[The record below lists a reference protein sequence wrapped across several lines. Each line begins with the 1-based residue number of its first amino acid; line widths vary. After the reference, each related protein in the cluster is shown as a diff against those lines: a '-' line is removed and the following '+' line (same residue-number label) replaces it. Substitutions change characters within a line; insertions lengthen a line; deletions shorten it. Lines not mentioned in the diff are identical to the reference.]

1 MQGKFLSR
9 SSFYPWLALL
19 LVTVV
24 AAVILA
30 ACGGSS
36 DAPTSTTSSVTSTVT
51 TTFSDPPI
59 CEPPAGQFAH
69 AWVTITK
76 VRAHLS
82 ETAEGGA
89 TGWVDLVDLTA
100 NPMQIDLLGGD
111 STQCILAMLGTTTAL
126 PAGKYGQIRL
136 HLLANNPA
144 GGTPTPSNNA
154 CDDAPNA
161 LPSTIFNCVQLMDDN
176 GAKQQLLLSSQANTG
191 IKIPP
196 GQIAGGGL
204 MLEAGQTADINISFN
219 ACLSIVEQGNGEFR
233 LKPTLRAGEVST
245 ADTVTGTVVEVV
257 DPVAN
262 TTQPLPA
269 GAVVQ
274 IFIEDTSDPQNPKI
288 VETIMANSNGGF
300 SLCPVPQPVPS
311 GGFTVVATAIVPDPA
326 AVGVTATYNATVL
339 FGVQPGNAIGN
350 IGLIK
355 EADPSSPA
363 QIDGVLT
370 STPNTLLVPFSLFAL
385 QEVTPM
391 GGVATKVIIPVFT
404 LMDEGIESTS
414 SVQTDPAVMPAVTCP
429 AEAPA
434 GSLCANYTL
443 FTPASNPRVGNTGS
457 PAGPPVNFFVNAQ
470 VPTEVT
476 CDAASKT
483 TAAFEVM
490 PAMTATAPR
499 LDFGPCM
506 ATAP

>member
-1 MQGKFLSR
+1 MQGKSLSR

-30 ACGGSS
+30 SCGGSS
-36 DAPTSTTSSVTSTVT
+36 EPPSGSVSAVTSTVRT
-51 TTFSDPPI
+51 TISDPPI

-76 VRAHLS
+76 VRAHIS
-82 ETAEGGA
+82 SSAEGNGG
-89 TGWVDLVDLTA
+89 GWVDLADLTA

-111 STQCILAMLGTTTAL
+111 DTQCILSVLGIVDAL
-126 PAGKYGQIRL
+126 PAGNYQQIRI
-136 HLLANNPA
+136 HLLANNPS
-144 GGTPTPSNNA
+144 GGTPTPSTNA
-154 CDDAPNA
+154 CDDAPGA
-161 LPSTIFNCVQLMDDN
+161 LPATIFNCVQLTDDN
-176 GAKQQLLLSSQANTG
+176 GPKQQLLLSSQAQTG

-196 GQIAGGGL
+196 GQIAGGGI

-257 DPVAN
+257 DAMAN

-274 IFIEDTSDPQNPKI
+274 VFIEDTSDPQNPKI
-288 VETIMANSNGGF
+288 VETIMAGTNGSF
-300 SLCPVPQPVPS
+300 SLCPVPQPVPT
-311 GGFTVVATAIVPDPA
+311 GGFTVVATAIVPDA
-326 AVGVTATYNATVL
+326 SMTAGVTATYNATVI
-339 FGVQPGNAIGN
+339 FGVQPGNALGN

-355 EADPSSPA
+355 EADPSEPA

-370 STPNTLLVPFSLFAL
+370 TTPNTLSVPFTLFAL

-391 GGVATKVIIPVFT
+391 GGSATKVIIPVFT
-404 LMDEGIESTS
+404 LVGEGIESTLA
-414 SVQTDPAVMPAVTCP
+414 VQTDPAAMVACP
-429 AEAPA
+429 MGAPA

-457 PAGPPVNFFVNAQ
+457 PAAPPVNFFVKAN
-470 VPTEVT
+470 VDTTVT

-483 TAAFEVM
+483 TAAFAVM
-490 PAMTATAPR
+490 PAMTAAAPR

-506 ATAP
+506 AAAP

>member
-1 MQGKFLSR
+1 MERKPLT
-9 SSFYPWLALL
+9 SFYGGLAVLL
-19 LVTVV
+19 AAVL
-24 AAVILA
+24 AAVILVS
-30 ACGGSS
+30 CGSS
-36 DAPTSTTSSVTSTVT
+36 EPPPAPTSNVTSTVT
-51 TTFSDPPI
+51 TSISDPPI

-76 VRAHLS
+76 VRAHIS
-82 ETAEGGA
+82 DTAEGGA
-89 TGWVDLVDLTA
+89 SGWVDLVDLTS
-100 NPMQIDLLGGD
+100 NPRQIDLLGGD
-111 STQCILAMLGTTTAL
+111 STQCILALLGSTTAL

-136 HLLANNPA
+136 HLLANGAPGLA
-144 GGTPTPSNNA
+144 AVPSPNN
-154 CDDAPNA
+154 CAPELTNV
-161 LPSTIFNCVQLMDDN
+161 FNCVQLMDDS
-176 GAKQQLLLSSQANTG
+176 GPKQQLLLSSQAQTG

-245 ADTVTGTVVEVV
+245 ADTVAGTVVEVV
-257 DPVAN
+257 DAMAN

-274 IFIEDTSDPQNPKI
+274 VFIEDTSDPQNPKI
-288 VETIMANSNGGF
+288 IETIMAGTNGSF
-300 SLCPVPQPVPS
+300 SLCPVPQPVPT

-339 FGVQPGNAIGN
+339 FGVQPGAAVGN

-355 EADPSSPA
+355 EADPSEPA

-370 STPNTLLVPFSLFAL
+370 STPNTLAVPFSLFAL
-385 QEVTPM
+385 QEVTGPS
-391 GGVATKVIIPVFT
+391 GATKVIIPVFT
-404 LMDEGIESTS
+404 LVDEGIESTPA
-414 SVQTDPAVMPAVTCP
+414 VQTDPAAMVACP
-429 AEAPA
+429 MGAPA

-457 PAGPPVNFFVNAQ
+457 PAGPPVNFFINAQ

-483 TAAFEVM
+483 TAAFAVM
-490 PAMTATAPR
+490 PAMTAAAPR

-506 ATAP
+506 TTAP

>member
-1 MQGKFLSR
+1 M
-9 SSFYPWLALL
+9 SS
-19 LVTVV
+19 
-24 AAVILA
+24 
-30 ACGGSS
+30 S
-36 DAPTSTTSSVTSTVT
+36 
-51 TTFSDPPI
+51 
-59 CEPPAGQFAH
+59 
-69 AWVTITK
+69 
-76 VRAHLS
+76 
-82 ETAEGGA
+82 AEGNGA
-89 TGWVDLVDLTA
+89 GWVDLVDLTA

-111 STQCILAMLGTTTAL
+111 STQCILSVLGAVNAL
-126 PAGKYGQIRL
+126 PAGNYQQIRL
-136 HLLANNPA
+136 HLLANNPP
-144 GGTPTPSNNA
+144 GGTA
-154 CDDAPNA
+154 V
-161 LPSTIFNCVQLMDDN
+161 PSTNNCAPDLTNIFNCVQLMDDS
-176 GAKQQLLLSSQANTG
+176 GPKQELLLSSQAQTG

-204 MLEAGQTADINISFN
+204 MLEADQTADINISFN

-245 ADTVTGTVVEVV
+245 ADTVAGTVVEVV
-257 DPVAN
+257 DAMAN

-288 VETIMANSNGGF
+288 IETIMADANGGF
-300 SLCPVPQPVPS
+300 SLCPVPQPVPT

-326 AVGVTATYNATVL
+326 AVGVTATYNATVI
-339 FGVQPGNAIGN
+339 FGVQAGAAIGD

-355 EADPSSPA
+355 EADPSAPA

-370 STPNTLLVPFSLFAL
+370 STPNTQLVPFSLFAL
-385 QEVTPM
+385 QEVAGPS
-391 GGVATKVIIPVFT
+391 GATKVIIPVFT
-404 LMDEGIESTS
+404 LVDEGIESTS
-414 SVQTDPAVMPAVTCP
+414 SVQTDPALMPAVTCP

-490 PAMTATAPR
+490 PAMTAAAPR